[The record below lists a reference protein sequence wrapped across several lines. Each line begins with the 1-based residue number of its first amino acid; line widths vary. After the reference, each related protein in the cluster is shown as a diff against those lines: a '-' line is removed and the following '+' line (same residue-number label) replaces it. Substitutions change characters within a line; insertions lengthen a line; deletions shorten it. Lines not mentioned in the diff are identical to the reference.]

1 MFFASSS
8 CLGCMILIQIIL
20 LMSHSGNVCLTGGL
34 DVEGCFESLKFIP
47 GKGGIT
53 LASNIPPA
61 TLQRVA
67 QLSSASLPPSVKAQ
81 GITACHFSLRCVE
94 KQRDWSSV
102 EVLYES
108 ELYAF
113 VVSIWKD
120 GLLACMPQ
128 AFQDLLGQVC
138 VFPPWVMPRVFVTEL
153 LGPARNLLSPSTEVK
168 GGHTLRKVE
177 RLLVESHSEHFSL
190 KT

>member
-1 MFFASSS
+1 MPAWQEDWTWKDALSPLSLS
-8 CLGCMILIQIIL
+8 LEKEESPWHLI
-20 LMSHSGNVCLTGGL
+20 S
-34 DVEGCFESLKFIP
+34 
-47 GKGGIT
+47 
-53 LASNIPPA
+53 PA
-61 TLQRVA
+61 ALHHVA
-67 QLSSASLPPSVKAQ
+67 QLSSASLPPSVKTQA
-81 GITACHFSLRCVE
+81 ITARCFSLRCVE

-108 ELYAF
+108 ELSAF

-120 GLLACMPQ
+120 GLLACVPQ

-138 VFPPWVMPRVFVTEL
+138 VFPPWIMPRVFVTEI
-153 LGPARNLLSPSTEVK
+153 LGPARNLLSPSSEVK

-177 RLLVESHSEHFSL
+177 KLLVESHSEHFSL

>member
-1 MFFASSS
+1 MPAWQEDWVWKDALSPLSSS
-8 CLGCMILIQIIL
+8 LEREESPWHLI
-20 LMSHSGNVCLTGGL
+20 
-34 DVEGCFESLKFIP
+34 SL
-47 GKGGIT
+47 
-53 LASNIPPA
+53 AA
-61 TLQRVA
+61 LQHVA
-67 QLSSASLPPSVKAQ
+67 QLSSASLPPSVK
-81 GITACHFSLRCVE
+81 CFSLRCVE

-108 ELYAF
+108 ELSAF
-113 VVSIWKD
+113 MVSIWKD

-138 VFPPWVMPRVFVTEL
+138 IFPPWVMPRVFVPEI
-153 LGPARNLLSPSTEVK
+153 LGPARNLLSPSSEVK

-177 RLLVESHSEHFSL
+177 KLLVESHSEHFSL